1 MKEYHLFDI
10 ANIVLSFWNNNPK
23 NENLTKLGKLTTKL
37 FSVCQK
43 SFNALVINT
52 ARLFYNYE
60 HSPAKC
66 YTPLSEFLI
75 DIRGKYRFDTQKKP
89 AINVR
94 VID

>member
-23 NENLTKLGKLTTKL
+23 NENLTKL

-43 SFNALVINT
+43 SFNALVINA

-75 DIRGKYRFDTQKKP
+75 DIRGKYRFDTQKKTGDQCSCNRLKKGK
-89 AINVR
+89 IL
-94 VID
+94 